1 MMSVLF
7 NPKSLEEAFVS
18 FSSEDKANFLKL
30 YRAACVETSCPK
42 SDRLTQLILGAA
54 TNPSATPEVVQP
66 ALAIL
71 QTLAL
76 QGFAVNP
83 FSGQAVAPTASAT
96 SLRIGYKF
104 GIEGNPYIRAE
115 DIYVGI
121 YAPTDAKG
129 KSLGKTYHLFAAPQL
144 QGTRT
149 FNKTSEYLGA
159 SSDGFKAKNPV
170 SYHKDLETALAIGGS
185 GIEGKR
191 FIPALDIV
199 NGSDPNKLN
208 GEKTRPG
215 ANLFALKET
224 GDFKGS
230 YTLTGSVL
238 AKYVLSS
245 SPPPD
250 YPSLV
255 RFADLSDGHDVWLN
269 KDYYRFSGRPCRVVE
284 VNHLTL

>member
-1 MMSVLF
+1 VSVLF

-30 YRAACVETSCPK
+30 YRAACAETSCPK
-42 SDRLTQLILGAA
+42 SDQLTQLILGAV
-54 TNPSATPEVVQP
+54 TDPNATPEVVQP

-115 DIYVGI
+115 DIYMGT
-121 YAPTDAKG
+121 YAPTDANG

-144 QGTRT
+144 RGTGT
-149 FNKTSEYLGA
+149 FDDTAEYLGA
-159 SSDGFKAKNPV
+159 SSDGFKARNPV
-170 SYHKDLETALAIGGS
+170 YYHKDLETALAEGGS
-185 GIEGKR
+185 CIEGKR

-199 NGSDPNKLN
+199 NGSDPNKPN
-208 GEKTRPG
+208 GGKTRPEN
-215 ANLFALKET
+215 NLFALKET

-230 YTLTGSVL
+230 YTLTGSGD
-238 AKYVLSS
+238 ARYVLSS
-245 SPPPD
+245 SPHPD
-250 YPSLV
+250 SPNGV
-255 RFADLSDGHDVWLN
+255 RVAVFSDGRDGWYGG
-269 KDYYRFSGRPCRVVE
+269 DFYRFSGRPVRVVE